1 MPYWL
6 LKSDPDEYSAHD
18 LQRDTRTTWNGVSSA
33 AALIH
38 LRAMKRSDEVLI
50 YHTGDERA
58 IVALAN
64 VTSAPRPDPADK
76 TGKLVIIDLAFA
88 RMLPTPVTLAQIKAD
103 PIFKD
108 FALVRQGRL
117 SVMPVPD
124 VLWMTIVRLAGK

>member
-18 LQRDTRTTWNGVSSA
+18 LQRDKRTTWNGVSSP

-38 LRAMKRSDEVLI
+38 LRAMKPGDEVLI

-58 IVALAN
+58 IVALAK
-64 VTSAPRPDPADK
+64 VTSNPRPDPTDK
-76 TGKLVIIDLAFA
+76 TGKLVIVDLSFTKMVA
-88 RMLPTPVTLAQIKAD
+88 TPVTLAQIKAD
-103 PIFKD
+103 PAFKD

-124 VLWMTIVRLAGK
+124 ILWAAVLRLAGK